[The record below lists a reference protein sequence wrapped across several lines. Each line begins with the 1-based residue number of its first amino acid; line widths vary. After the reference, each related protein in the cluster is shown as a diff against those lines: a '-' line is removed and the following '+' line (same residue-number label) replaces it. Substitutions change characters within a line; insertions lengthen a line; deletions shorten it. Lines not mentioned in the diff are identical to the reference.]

1 MECSAVFSQD
11 RKYRYVLTRVWD
23 KNKPMLVFVGLNPS
37 IADETKD
44 DPTIK
49 KCIKFAQYWGYGGF
63 YMLNLFAIVSTNPS
77 VIYSAE
83 DPIGKENDKMLA
95 EYSSKV
101 DKVVCAWGNNGSY
114 QGRSKEVLDALKNKF
129 YIKLNANGEPA
140 HPLFLKGDLKPQK
153 F

>member
-49 KCIKFAQYWGYGGF
+49 KCIKFAQY
-63 YMLNLFAIVSTNPS
+63 
-77 VIYSAE
+77 
-83 DPIGKENDKMLA
+83 
-95 EYSSKV
+95 
-101 DKVVCAWGNNGSY
+101 
-114 QGRSKEVLDALKNKF
+114 
-129 YIKLNANGEPA
+129 
-140 HPLFLKGDLKPQK
+140 
-153 F
+153 